1 MLFNNRRFLI
11 TRFAL
16 ILAFLGGMFVGPVHA
31 ATRSITDI
39 YDGVSQSDVTFPT
52 VVTTSP
58 KHGDVL
64 MNSLSSLSV
73 QFSAAMLADG
83 TAFAVNKTTN
93 YLLVED
99 GIDGIF
105 QTTSCAG
112 TLSGDD
118 SQVTINSAVDNPDTF
133 TSTLAI
139 SG

>member
-31 ATRSITDI
+31 ATRSITEI

-93 YLLVED
+93 YTAN
-99 GIDGIF
+99 GHKSRF
-105 QTTSCAG
+105 F
-112 TLSGDD
+112 TLPKPQFVTVFSISSGGRWHRWNI
-118 SQVTINSAVDNPDTF
+118 SDNFVCRYTQR
-133 TSTLAI
+133 
-139 SG
+139 G